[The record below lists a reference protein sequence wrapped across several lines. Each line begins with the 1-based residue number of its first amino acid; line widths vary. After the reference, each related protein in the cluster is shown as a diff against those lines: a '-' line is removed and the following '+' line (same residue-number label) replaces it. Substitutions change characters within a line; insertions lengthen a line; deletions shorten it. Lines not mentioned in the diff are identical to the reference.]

1 MEKKRLVKNDHGSHP
16 IDTNYLLKNLISN
29 RKGAIYNK
37 IFNSNFER
45 VHLKYCP
52 IWSGARME
60 IQTLKETIMGDFI
73 VTTTNAT
80 MLPHMGKNIY
90 SVL

>member
-45 VHLKYCP
+45 VHLKY
-52 IWSGARME
+52 
-60 IQTLKETIMGDFI
+60 
-73 VTTTNAT
+73 
-80 MLPHMGKNIY
+80 
-90 SVL
+90 